1 MTWNR
6 EVLSIKYT
14 FVVCVR
20 VYVCLYVCLYVWVCV
35 CVCVCVCVYTGSM
48 STIWT
53 RPCHSAASRPY
64 FFYFFLQAQW
74 TRFERGHATVLLH
87 ALIFYVIF
95 VFTGSM
101 NTIWTRPC
109 HRAAW
114 LRWWSRS
121 TTSTP
126 VAATCGFFLS
136 NICLLLGLVVVMFD
150 NVKPYFSVK
159 ATYFSVKRDLP
170 QVSYFSVKRDLL
182 VIFDNVIG
190 LFWQR

>member
-1 MTWNR
+1 MC
-6 EVLSIKYT
+6 
-14 FVVCVR
+14 VCM
-20 VYVCLYVCLYVWVCV
+20 CV
-35 CVCVCVCVYTGSM
+35 CVCEFVCACVCACVCTQAQWARFERGHV
-48 STIWT
+48 TALLHALI
-53 RPCHSAASRPY
+53 
-64 FFYFFLQAQW
+64 FLFFLQAQW

-121 TTSTP
+121 TTWLQHP
-126 VAATCGFFLS
+126 RRFFLS

-170 QVSYFSVKRDLL
+170 LVSYFSVKRDLL